1 MPEDNTRD
9 ARDIFH
15 LPPLPD
21 VAPEE
26 SNYAWSRGW
35 VIANTLATGVGAV
48 TGLVALVVA
57 VIALTS

>member
-1 MPEDNTRD
+1 MPEDDTSGV
-9 ARDIFH
+9 FH
-15 LPPLPD
+15 LPPLPETL
-21 VAPEE
+21 PEE
-26 SNYAWSRGW
+26 NTYAWSRGW